1 MIYIKTQNDIEKIKI
16 AGLISK
22 KVMLDAISF
31 VKTGITT
38 LELNDYIEQKILS
51 YDAKT
56 WFKEVG
62 KYPYATCIS
71 VNDAWLHGMP
81 NNSKLKYGDK
91 VSIDIGI
98 KKDNYYVDNCWSVV
112 VEDQPVSYTSL
123 PTKYQHNQKEVSR
136 FLEVGVL
143 ALKAAIEC
151 ISDGVRIGTVSSVMQ
166 RLIEAEGYSVIRE
179 YTGHGVGIKPHEDPA
194 IPCYGKDGQGVL
206 LKKGMV
212 LAVEVMYTMKSPI
225 ISTDSDGWTIR
236 SKDGG
241 LTGMFEHTVLVKQ
254 NGVELLTD

>member
-1 MIYIKTQNDIEKIKI
+1 MIYIKTQKDIEKIKV

-22 KVMLDAISF
+22 KVMIDAINY
-31 VKTGITT
+31 VKSGITT
-38 LELNDYIEQKILS
+38 LELNNYIEQKIFG
-51 YDAKT
+51 YGAKT

-81 NNSKLKYGDK
+81 KNEKLKCGDK

-98 KKDNYYVDNCWSVV
+98 KKDSYYVDNCWSVV
-112 VEDQPVSYTSL
+112 AEDEPVLYKSL
-123 PTKYQHNQKEVSR
+123 PIKYHHGKKEVSK
-136 FLEVGVL
+136 FLETGVF
-143 ALKAAIEC
+143 ALMSAIDC
-151 ISDGVRIGTVSSVMQ
+151 ICDGVRVGTISNVMQ
-166 RLIEAEGYSVIRE
+166 RLVEAEGYSVIRE

-194 IPCYGKDGQGVL
+194 IPCYGKEGQGVL

-212 LAVEVMYTMKSPI
+212 LAIEVMYSMKSSAI
-225 ISTDSDGWTIR
+225 ITDSDGWTIR
-236 SKDGG
+236 SKDGE
-241 LTGMFEHTVLVKQ
+241 LTGMFEHTVLVKE